1 MIKQNITRF
10 NKVKTVINESD
21 IGDVFQSIYNTTIS
35 NMQKSLGKGSS
46 WITDS
51 GKDHNFDIWK
61 YNPLAGSSYNKLLK
75 ELYHSKKV

>member
-35 NMQKSLGKGSS
+35 NMQNLWERVQVGLPIQAKIIILIFGST
-46 WITDS
+46 I
-51 GKDHNFDIWK
+51 
-61 YNPLAGSSYNKLLK
+61 P
-75 ELYHSKKV
+75 